1 MKKFLALLLTLA
13 LLAGLTAC
21 KDTEAASTA
30 QEQHTVTAPTND
42 ATFVYQP
49 DDPAAT
55 LPGGESVV
63 LVTGPGGTESGE
75 DAMLWQGIQTFAN
88 TYGYTADA
96 QTAAGNTADEAE
108 AALRAAAESGAKLV
122 VCRGD
127 TMGAAL
133 YRMQENY
140 PDVHYLLFDSE
151 PHSDDYSAYN
161 TASLVHCVLFQ
172 EEQAGYLAG
181 YAAVTDGYTT
191 LGFIGAREVPGIVR
205 YCTGFLQGAEAAAEL
220 QGEYVTLQTWFTD
233 TYENNDAIT
242 QRIIDWYNN
251 GTSLIMVSGGNL
263 YEGVSDAV
271 NQTGGKAI
279 TTDYDNTELG
289 DRVLGSAIKCYNAA
303 VQRQLYTF
311 FAAGTWNGQTGGQTE
326 KAGFTNGEVA
336 LEAGAPWRFDS
347 FTQDDYRTLYE
358 DLRTSVLKVDAYSD
372 LDTLPETP
380 NVTVDRLL

>member
-49 DDPAAT
+49 DDPSAT

-96 QTAAGNTADEAE
+96 QTAAGDTADEAE

-191 LGFIGAREVPGIVR
+191 LGFIGAREIPGIVR

-242 QRIIDWYNN
+242 QRMIDW
-251 GTSLIMVSGGNL
+251 
-263 YEGVSDAV
+263 
-271 NQTGGKAI
+271 
-279 TTDYDNTELG
+279 
-289 DRVLGSAIKCYNAA
+289 
-303 VQRQLYTF
+303 
-311 FAAGTWNGQTGGQTE
+311 
-326 KAGFTNGEVA
+326 
-336 LEAGAPWRFDS
+336 
-347 FTQDDYRTLYE
+347 
-358 DLRTSVLKVDAYSD
+358 
-372 LDTLPETP
+372 
-380 NVTVDRLL
+380 

>member
-63 LVTGPGGTESGE
+63 LVTGPDGTESGE

-242 QRIIDWYNN
+242 QRMIDWYNN

-263 YEGVSDAV
+263 YEGASGAV

-336 LEAGAPWRFDS
+336 LVAGAPWRFDS
-347 FTQDDYRTLYE
+347 FTQLS
-358 DLRTSVLKVDAYSD
+358 LIHI
-372 LDTLPETP
+372 
-380 NVTVDRLL
+380 